1 MFAIVNEK
9 EIPEYYGKPY
19 VEIGKNPF
27 FGENKKIEK
36 FAVKKDKIGSFKI
49 DSEEYPIYTVY
60 ACIDKEHISQ
70 KRNRSNKNKNMPDF
84 FNKTYRF
91 LKWKY
96 LYNNCHLIAFQLSGD
111 KSKEN
116 LIIGTR
122 YMNEIGMQH
131 FEDEV
136 KIYVKN
142 TGNHVLYRVT
152 PVFNEN
158 DQLIKGVQMEAYSL
172 EDEGLGICFNVFVYN
187 VQPGVSICYK
197 NGDSKEDKKWCD
209 KLFSQDVYT
218 NEEKVTQ
225 DYILNISTHKFHK
238 LCCKCNKPNKNKAEN
253 EKEKKIIFK
262 CPKKFLEYNG
272 YEPCGNC
279 KP

>member
-1 MFAIVNEK
+1 MFAIVNGEG
-9 EIPEYYGKPY
+9 IPEYYGKPY
-19 VEIGKNPF
+19 VEISKEPF
-27 FGENKKIEK
+27 WGENKKIEK
-36 FAVKKDKIGSFKI
+36 FDVKKDKIGGFKI
-49 DSEEYPIYTVY
+49 DNEEYPIYTVY
-60 ACIDKEHISQ
+60 ACIDREHISQ
-70 KRNRSNKNKNMPDF
+70 KRNNGNKNKNMPDF
-84 FNKTYRF
+84 FNKTYEF
-91 LKWKY
+91 LKWKH

-136 KIYVKN
+136 KNYVKN

-172 EDEGLGICFNVFVYN
+172 EDEGVGICFNVFVYN
-187 VQPGVSICYK
+187 VQPGVSIYYE
-197 NGDSKEDKKWCD
+197 NGGSEEDKEWYD

-218 NEEKVTQ
+218 DEEKVTQ
-225 DYILNISTHKFHK
+225 DYVLNISTHKFHK
-238 LCCKCNKPNKNKAEN
+238 PSCNCNKFNKNQTEN
-253 EKEKKIIFK
+253 KIIFK

-272 YEPCGNC
+272 YESCGNC